1 MTPAGSVCVQV
12 CGWLWATAWTS
23 VRVGAWRV
31 QGRLAV
37 SARLLLSCLQLADGA
52 LLTGSAAR
60 PRPPGAELFPEGV
73 VHCSRSP
80 QETGFVILLEQGG
93 HHSDETLKPTA
104 ECTSCR
110 VRVALNRVLTARGDW
125 RALEEG
131 GFGDWVTV
139 AVDAWLAERGRHW
152 WPSLRCVPAEGNCP
166 RFGDWL
172 QPLDIWT
179 LPAAATK
186 EPAALSS
193 LNLERGTLI
202 PVFVTRSRT
211 PRLRQVRTFLRLR
224 AARERVSLGLRSTRR
239 TCLYLH
245 TVISCVFG
253 SHAPLLGPVS
263 ISPCGSSVV

>member
-1 MTPAGSVCVQV
+1 MRGGSRAGWPSPHGFSSPVCSWQTGLCSPALPPGPGPLARSSSRRVSF
-12 CGWLWATAWTS
+12 TARAPPRRQAS
-23 VRVGAWRV
+23 
-31 QGRLAV
+31 
-37 SARLLLSCLQLADGA
+37 LSCW
-52 LLTGSAAR
+52 SK
-60 PRPPGAELFPEGV
+60 
-73 VHCSRSP
+73 
-80 QETGFVILLEQGG
+80 GG